1 MFNII
6 TRSCTFCWISQWSW
20 S

>member
-6 TRSCTFCWISQWSW
+6 TRWCTFCWISQWSW